1 MNCCVSIGTTAP
13 RMPLGPSLHLPLS
26 GCVGVHHTGRVHPG
40 THRQRLLLHA
50 GRGPPGP
57 EVVLNPKHVC
67 GAEASATTRG
77 INTRGTKSK
86 KSPAERKIFTGQR
99 EQQKSRQASPATSEP
114 TSTPKTDEHT
124 QKELLFYNFF
134 SNSALKH
141 FPRKTSVIRRR
152 K

>member
-1 MNCCVSIGTTAP
+1 MKSCVSTGTTAP

-77 INTRGTKSK
+77 INTGGTISK
-86 KSPAERKIFTGQR
+86 KGPAERKIFTGQR

-114 TSTPKTDEHT
+114 TPTPKTDEHSRRNFYSIT
-124 QKELLFYNFF
+124 FSLILL
-134 SNSALKH
+134 
-141 FPRKTSVIRRR
+141 
-152 K
+152 